1 MKFELNNDTNS
12 KVLKFESNNDINSKV
27 SFCQGDFTKI
37 NADAIVSAVNKT
49 LISGGTIYGAIHE
62 AAAPGLLFECQK
74 LNRCETCDCK
84 VTLDNKLRANY
95 VFHTVRPRD
104 KHGIKLKDR
113 CKSCLQ
119 NVLTYNVKSIAF
131 CCAGTG
137 IPGFDQKKGAEIA
150 LVSARIWLESNH
162 SSVNRVIFCTYENAD
177 YEIYKDLMSIVCSL
191 REKCPNMDLFLVRI
205 FLYSVR
211 IQEITDQK

>member
-37 NADAIVSAVNKT
+37 NVDAIVSAANKT

-104 KHGIKLKDR
+104 KNGIKLKDR

-131 CCAGTG
+131 CCLAFVF
-137 IPGFDQKKGAEIA
+137 PGFDQKRTAERA
-150 LVSARIWLESNH
+150 LATFRIWLESKH
-162 SSVNRVIFCTYENAD
+162 SSVH
-177 YEIYKDLMSIVCSL
+177 
-191 REKCPNMDLFLVRI
+191 LFLCKKKMRTMKYTKI
-205 FLYSVR
+205 
-211 IQEITDQK
+211 